1 LKQVMLRH
9 EPAVADRKGIRMK
22 ALLDKQITTM
32 EKPMSTH
39 TNVVLEHTI
48 RLGRRALPIL
58 VGLLAL
64 ATPLVGQAK
73 HGPFYHFNYYQVK
86 PGAKKAYNSIL
97 AHCVTPVFDEM
108 VKRKAI
114 VSYLLLT
121 KSAGS
126 GEYTH
131 ITIVEV
137 ASPSSEGGFQREL
150 EGASQAVFHRSWS
163 DATTRLNE
171 LRRFLHTELYT
182 PAGQEP

>member
-1 LKQVMLRH
+1 MTTAATTGATI
-9 EPAVADRKGIRMK
+9 PA
-22 ALLDKQITTM
+22 
-32 EKPMSTH
+32 
-39 TNVVLEHTI
+39 
-48 RLGRRALPIL
+48 RATLPLL

-73 HGPFYHFNYYQVK
+73 HGPFYHFNYYQVRT
-86 PGAKKAYNSIL
+86 GAEKACDSLLVNV
-97 AHCVTPVFDEM
+97 VTPVFDEM
-108 VKRKAI
+108 VKRKAM

-121 KSAGS
+121 KTAGS

-150 EGASQAVFHRSWS
+150 EEASQAVFHRSWS
-163 DATTRLNE
+163 DATARLNE

>member
-1 LKQVMLRH
+1 
-9 EPAVADRKGIRMK
+9 
-22 ALLDKQITTM
+22 
-32 EKPMSTH
+32 MSSH
-39 TNVVLEHTI
+39 RNVVQEHSP
-48 RLGRRALPIL
+48 RLGRCTLPLL
-58 VGLLAL
+58 VGLLAV
-64 ATPLVGQAK
+64 AAPLVGQAK
-73 HGPFYHFNYYQVK
+73 HGSFYHFNYYQVR
-86 PGAKKAYNSIL
+86 PGAEKAYDSLLVNV
-97 AHCVTPVFDEM
+97 VTPVFDEM
-108 VKRKAI
+108 VKRKTM

-137 ASPSSEGGFQREL
+137 ASPSSEGAFQREL

>member
-1 LKQVMLRH
+1 
-9 EPAVADRKGIRMK
+9 
-22 ALLDKQITTM
+22 
-32 EKPMSTH
+32 MSSH
-39 TNVVLEHTI
+39 TNVVLQRTI

-58 VGLLAL
+58 VGVLAL

-73 HGPFYHFNYYQVK
+73 HGPFYHFNYYQVR
-86 PGAKKAYNSIL
+86 PGAEKAYDSLLVNV
-97 AHCVTPVFDEM
+97 VTPVFDEM
-108 VKRKAI
+108 VKRKAMA
-114 VSYLLLT
+114 SYLLLT

-137 ASPSSEGGFQREL
+137 AAPSSEGGFQREL
-150 EGASQAVFHRSWS
+150 EAASQAVFHRSWS

>member
-1 LKQVMLRH
+1 
-9 EPAVADRKGIRMK
+9 
-22 ALLDKQITTM
+22 
-32 EKPMSTH
+32 MSSH
-39 TNVVLEHTI
+39 TNVVLGHSM
-48 RLGRRALPIL
+48 RLGRRTLPIL

-73 HGPFYHFNYYQVK
+73 HGPFYHFNYYQVR
-86 PGAKKAYNSIL
+86 PGAEKAYDSLLVNV
-97 AHCVTPVFDEM
+97 VTPVFDEM
-108 VKRKAI
+108 VKRKAM

-150 EGASQAVFHRSWS
+150 EAASQAVFHRSWS

>member
-1 LKQVMLRH
+1 
-9 EPAVADRKGIRMK
+9 
-22 ALLDKQITTM
+22 
-32 EKPMSTH
+32 MSSH
-39 TNVVLEHTI
+39 TNVVLQHPI

-58 VGLLAL
+58 VGLLAF

-73 HGPFYHFNYYQVK
+73 HGPFYHFNYYQVQ
-86 PGAKKAYNSIL
+86 PGAEKAYDSLLINV
-97 AHCVTPVFDEM
+97 VTPVFDEM
-108 VKRKAI
+108 VKRKAMM
-114 VSYLLLT
+114 SYLLLT

-150 EGASQAVFHRSWS
+150 EAASQAVFHQSWS
-163 DATTRLNE
+163 AATTRLNE

>member
-1 LKQVMLRH
+1 
-9 EPAVADRKGIRMK
+9 
-22 ALLDKQITTM
+22 
-32 EKPMSTH
+32 MSSH
-39 TNVVLEHTI
+39 RNVVQEHS
-48 RLGRRALPIL
+48 LPLL

-73 HGPFYHFNYYQVK
+73 HGRFYHFNYYQVQ
-86 PGAKKAYNSIL
+86 PGAEKAYDSLLVNV
-97 AHCVTPVFDEM
+97 VTPVFDEM
-108 VKRKAI
+108 VKRKTM

-150 EGASQAVFHRSWS
+150 EGASQAVLHRSWS

>member
-1 LKQVMLRH
+1 
-9 EPAVADRKGIRMK
+9 
-22 ALLDKQITTM
+22 
-32 EKPMSTH
+32 MSSRR
-39 TNVVLEHTI
+39 NVVQEHSP
-48 RLGRRALPIL
+48 RLGRRTIPLL

-64 ATPLVGQAK
+64 AAPLVGQAK
-73 HGPFYHFNYYQVK
+73 HGSFYHFNYYQVR
-86 PGAKKAYNSIL
+86 PGAEKAYDSLLVNV
-97 AHCVTPVFDEM
+97 VTPVFDEM
-108 VKRKAI
+108 VKRKTM

-137 ASPSSEGGFQREL
+137 ASPSSEGAFQREL

>member
-1 LKQVMLRH
+1 
-9 EPAVADRKGIRMK
+9 
-22 ALLDKQITTM
+22 
-32 EKPMSTH
+32 MSSH
-39 TNVVLEHTI
+39 SNVVQEHSP
-48 RLGRRALPIL
+48 RLGRCTLPLL

-64 ATPLVGQAK
+64 AAPLVGQAK
-73 HGPFYHFNYYQVK
+73 HGSFYHFNYYQVQ
-86 PGAKKAYNSIL
+86 PGAEKAYDSLLVNV
-97 AHCVTPVFDEM
+97 VTPVFDEM
-108 VKRKAI
+108 VKRKTM

-137 ASPSSEGGFQREL
+137 ASPSSEGAFQREL

-182 PAGQEP
+182 PAGQER